1 MGKQRKDG
9 SGSIYQQKADGRWVA
24 QVRIHDPIAGR
35 SRLVRRYAKSKT
47 GAERALKALRSEAL
61 APTGADITVVDYL
74 QQWARTTLKVSG
86 RAEKTVEQYTTLIT
100 SPIIPT
106 MGALKLSD
114 VNAAHVEAWL
124 VRLDEFRYTRSRKP
138 GAKAYP
144 LAQST
149 KRSAF
154 AVLSLAFDTAVRD
167 GLLVSNPCAQVRRP
181 GKDDS
186 VEVPVMTADE
196 VDQLLEVA
204 RGDEQWGPLVELLA
218 NTGLRISE
226 ALGLKWSQVDLEART
241 LTVLK
246 TKTGAKGRRTIPLT
260 DEAVAA
266 LHRQRSWQRR
276 TRLLV
281 GSGWR
286 RSGLVFT
293 TGVGTVVDPHNAR
306 RAQRRLLIAAGLP
319 TNRPFHTMR
328 HSLATRLLRQ
338 GVPMPIVSAILGHS
352 SIRTT
357 VDTYGHFEA
366 PISPEDLQAVMDASR
381 GPGAAGVAR

>member
-1 MGKQRKDG
+1 MGKQRRDG
-9 SGSIYQQKADGRWVA
+9 AGSVYQQSSDGRWVA

-47 GAERALKALRSEAL
+47 GAERALKVLRSEAV
-61 APTGADITVVDYL
+61 APTGADITVADYL
-74 QQWARTTLKVSG
+74 DQWAATTLKVSG
-86 RAEKTVEQYTTLIT
+86 RAQGTIDQYSQMIT
-100 SPIIPT
+100 SPIKPT

-138 GAKAYP
+138 DAKSYP

-167 GLLVSNPCAQVRRP
+167 GLLVANPCEQVRRP
-181 GKDDS
+181 GKDD

-196 VDQLLEVA
+196 VEQLLEVA
-204 RGDEQWGPLVELLA
+204 RQDEQWGPLVVLIA
-218 NTGLRISE
+218 YTGMRISE
-226 ALGLKWSQVDLEART
+226 ALDLKWTQVDLEERT

-260 DEAVAA
+260 DDAVAA
-266 LHRQRSWQRR
+266 LKAQRSWQRR
-276 TRLLV
+276 IRLAV
-281 GSGWR
+281 GAGWR
-286 RSGLVFT
+286 RTGLVFT
-293 TGVGTVVDPHNAR
+293 TGVGTAIDPHNAR
-306 RAQRRLLIAAGLP
+306 RAQRRLLIKAGLP

-338 GVPMPIVSAILGHS
+338 GVPMPVVSAILGHS

-366 PISPEDLQAVMDASR
+366 PISPEALQAVMDASR
-381 GPGAAGVAR
+381 GPGAAGVVR